1 MVGFQ
6 LFKSSE
12 VKEAG
17 VGVKFIVMIYRI
29 YAEQEES
36 QAQGED
42 KIDGSKRLGQC
53 FGRAENFWSGT
64 QGR

>member
-6 LFKSSE
+6 LLKSSE

-29 YAEQEES
+29 YAEQEEP

-42 KIDGSKRLGQC
+42 KIDSSKRLAQC
-53 FGRAENFWSGT
+53 FGRAENFWCGT